1 MGLQPF
7 TISEPGTV
15 QPHPLVG
22 NFVHFWWSTYFEF
35 LISLHRH
42 DHLSISVICGFII
55 FCVGLEICTVKS
67 GACYVCF
74 KFLSCLQGSIVDT
87 YKPSTQHAYHIWI
100 WNCLVKVNISWLWPK
115 VSILFAPDSQ
125 SGKFMAGS
133 NNSMRIL
140 CSTSNIHQPMY
151 YSTYSIQRTIY
162 HRPPPMCQ
170 DNWNHQQCK
179 MASW

>member
-1 MGLQPF
+1 MSARVLLEKEPTQGKTRELMIDCQTIKEICFFSYFNSDWFDLVGMGLQPF

-35 LISLHRH
+35 LITLHRH

-87 YKPSTQHAYHIWI
+87 YKPSTQHACHIWI

-115 VSILFAPDSQ
+115 VSILFAPD
-125 SGKFMAGS
+125 
-133 NNSMRIL
+133 
-140 CSTSNIHQPMY
+140 
-151 YSTYSIQRTIY
+151 
-162 HRPPPMCQ
+162 
-170 DNWNHQQCK
+170 
-179 MASW
+179 